1 MSGEALRWLL
11 GIVLIAHGVG
21 HVLFMP
27 ALHEVLRLQNDGRS
41 WLVTPVLGDGITS
54 MLASIAAGI
63 TAVAFV
69 AAGVG
74 IIVQAPWWRMIAIGA
89 SMVSIG
95 VVIVMWSG
103 VPTSSAVFAL
113 AFDVAVLVALVVM
126 HWPSTETLGA

>member
-11 GIVLIAHGVG
+11 GIVVIAHGVG

-63 TAVAFV
+63 TAI
-69 AAGVG
+69 AALRNRPTIGKK
-74 IIVQAPWWRMIAIGA
+74 AI
-89 SMVSIG
+89 SI
-95 VVIVMWSG
+95 STTR
-103 VPTSSAVFAL
+103 TS
-113 AFDVAVLVALVVM
+113 
-126 HWPSTETLGA
+126 